1 MVKSSLAKKGCL
13 AIARHDIVGVGASL
27 SLGMTEKGC
36 RPEPFFCH
44 PRAPFF
50 CRPERSEGSLGAYM
64 SQPDRGRDAL
74 DYRGVSSLD
83 KTEILD
89 KTKKK

>member
-1 MVKSSLAKKGCL
+1 
-13 AIARHDIVGVGASL
+13 
-27 SLGMTEKGC
+27 
-36 RPEPFFCH
+36 
-44 PRAPFF
+44 
-50 CRPERSEGSLGAYM
+50 M

-89 KTKKK
+89 KTKNYEKNTP